1 MLGQLR
7 VAPFTNTES
16 DPAAGVPAVVLGES
30 VTALGAVRCLGRRG
44 IRALVPGPHRDYA
57 SWSRWT
63 RRLPGELGAEPDG
76 GSLAD
81 YLERL
86 PVERAV
92 VLPCSDGWT
101 RAVAALP
108 DGLGARFPSS
118 VASPAAVEWFLDKGR
133 FAALLQR
140 EGVPHPRTIVSAD
153 PGALGDWADA
163 SSSVSFFLKPSDSQA
178 FTSRFGVKALRVD
191 DPREAEATMAEAAR
205 EGLELMLQEY
215 VPGPA
220 GSHYFVDGYLARDG
234 RTVAR
239 LARRRLRMY
248 PPDFGN
254 STYHVTVPLED
265 VGDAAGRLEALLSSV
280 GYRGIFSAE
289 YKRDDR
295 DGELKLL
302 EVNVRP
308 WWYVEF
314 AALCGVDVCLLAY
327 REALGLPVDSIGG
340 YVVGARCV
348 LPGADVRAFLALRA
362 SDELGLVRWLRS
374 WVGASHAVF
383 SPDDPL
389 PILRQLGEVAARRL
403 RRRPAR
409 PSLTPAR
416 RGNP

>member
-1 MLGQLR
+1 LGQLP
-7 VAPFTNTES
+7 VALLTNTES
-16 DPAAGVPAVVLGES
+16 DPAGGVPVVVLGES

-57 SWSRWT
+57 SWSRWA
-63 RRLPGELGAEPDG
+63 RRLPGELVVEPDA
-76 GSLAD
+76 GSLAHF
-81 YLERL
+81 LERL

-108 DGLGARFPSS
+108 SLGGRFPSS

-133 FAALLQR
+133 FATLLER
-140 EGVPHPRTIVSAD
+140 EGVPHPRSFVSSD
-153 PGALGDWADA
+153 HESLRGWSEA
-163 SSSVSFFLKPSDSQA
+163 SSSFFLKPIDSQA
-178 FTSRFGVKALRVD
+178 FMSRFGVKAVRVD
-191 DPREAEATMAEAAR
+191 DPRDAETTMMEAAR

-220 GSHYFVDGYLARDG
+220 AAHYFIDGYVARDG

-254 STYHVTVPLED
+254 STYHVTVPLEE
-265 VGDAAGRLEALLSSV
+265 VGDAAGTLEALLASV
-280 GYRGIFSAE
+280 AYRGIFSAE

-314 AALCGVDVCLLAY
+314 AALCGVDVCRLAY
-327 REALGLPVDSIGG
+327 REALGLPVDSVDA
-340 YVVGARCV
+340 YEVDARCV
-348 LPGADVRAFLALRA
+348 LPGADVRAFLSLRA
-362 SDELGLVRWLRS
+362 RHELTLAGWLRS

-389 PILRQLGEVAARRL
+389 PIVRQLGEVAARRM
-403 RRRPAR
+403 RRRPATG
-409 PSLTPAR
+409 SLRPAR
-416 RGNP
+416 RGHP